1 MTREYLIIIAVS
13 DSPTE
18 VTNHEIS
25 SYLASNPIVEDLTA
39 TSYHA
44 CLRHNIPSIGI
55 TSILILE
62 LIPIHRFWYNTDTDT
77 DTGISIGPIPIL
89 IPGSPA

>member
-25 SYLASNPIVEDLTA
+25 SYFDSNPIVEDLTA

-44 CLRHNIPSIGI
+44 WSKGI
-55 TSILILE
+55 IE
-62 LIPIHRFWYNTDTDT
+62 FRFWSKPLYSGLKLWMVRIASGVLRVRGGDP
-77 DTGISIGPIPIL
+77 SE
-89 IPGSPA
+89 PAH

>member
-25 SYLASNPIVEDLTA
+25 SYVASNPIVEDLTA

-44 CLRHNIPSIGI
+44 WLLLTLC
-55 TSILILE
+55 
-62 LIPIHRFWYNTDTDT
+62 
-77 DTGISIGPIPIL
+77 
-89 IPGSPA
+89 

>member
-44 CLRHNIPSIGI
+44 WFKSEQVKAQIFLTQI
-55 TSILILE
+55 
-62 LIPIHRFWYNTDTDT
+62 FVDTFFLKLNEEIFVT
-77 DTGISIGPIPIL
+77 ENL
-89 IPGSPA
+89 FAQFFFVF